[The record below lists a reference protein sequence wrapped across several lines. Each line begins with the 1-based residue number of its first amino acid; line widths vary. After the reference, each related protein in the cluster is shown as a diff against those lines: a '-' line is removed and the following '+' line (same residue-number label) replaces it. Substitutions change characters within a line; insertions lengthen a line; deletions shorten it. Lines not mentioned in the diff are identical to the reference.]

1 MLRNRFA
8 RVALLAGLAALAAGC
23 DNSFVAS
30 GTMVQGAECL
40 LFEADGGKQY
50 VLDKLDGLEPGDQV
64 TVIGRLDPNCA
75 TVCSA
80 GNGCITATLVLSDS
94 QEIDNCGKLIAGAEC
109 PLFQADG
116 ALGTY
121 VLDQYGGFTVGAR
134 VRVSGQ
140 IRTDC
145 ISTCMQGNGCIHV
158 TQISACTE

>member
-1 MLRNRFA
+1 MIRNRFA
-8 RVALLAGLAALAAGC
+8 RVALLAGLAAVAAGC

-40 LFEADGGKQY
+40 LFETDAGQQY
-50 VLDKLDGLEPGDQV
+50 VLDKLDGLEAGDQV
-64 TVIGRLDPNCA
+64 TVIGRLDPNCSTA
-75 TVCSA
+75 CNA
-80 GNGCITATLVLSDS
+80 GSGCVTAALVLSDR
-94 QEIDNCGKLIAGAEC
+94 QQIDGCGRLIAGAEC

-140 IRTDC
+140 ILADC

-158 TQISACTE
+158 TQISACLE